1 MHLSIFC
8 PPGPVFYNGAFDA
21 PSRLKG
27 GDLDKK
33 WLSPG
38 WEFRPQTFEDVKF
51 PWVSPPGRAKNDRC
65 IRGSRPTWCKVSM
78 P

>member
-1 MHLSIFC
+1 MLNQPYPWISQLAKRCNVDLGVMHLSIFC

-33 WLSPG
+33 
-38 WEFRPQTFEDVKF
+38 
-51 PWVSPPGRAKNDRC
+51 
-65 IRGSRPTWCKVSM
+65 
-78 P
+78 